1 MKNFTIRYLVVV
13 ILLGYGILLG
23 SSCSQKNHPSSALDS
38 TDYFTN
44 PIGRGADPWVVK
56 DNGFYYVCQSVG
68 NDDEGSSAIVVR
80 KSSSLTKLGQ
90 RKKVWSPPKNAWNST
105 NIWAPELHRIGNRW
119 YIYYA
124 AGKSGPPYT
133 FQRSGVLES
142 VTDDAQ
148 GEYID
153 RGILKTGVDEND
165 FSGVIWAIDVTVAK
179 IKNQLYGVWSGWDKN
194 EKTQKT
200 KQYLY
205 IAKMSDPVT
214 ISSERVKISGPEEK
228 WETGGP
234 LDLNEGAQFLFH
246 DKDVFLIYSTRESW
260 TREYRLGQLRLKRGA
275 DPMKKENWI
284 KSGPVFAGNKNVLG
298 VGHASFTKSPD
309 DKEWWIFYH
318 SKIDKTPGWKRDL
331 RLQQF
336 FWNKDGNP
344 IFGEPFPAGTKIKK
358 PSGEK

>member
-1 MKNFTIRYLVVV
+1 MVLIF
-13 ILLGYGILLG
+13 LGFAVFSQ
-23 SSCSQKNHPSSALDS
+23 SSCAQKNYQSVMDS

-44 PIGRGADPWVVK
+44 PIGKGADPWVIK
-56 DNGFYYVCQSVG
+56 DGSFYYVCQSVG
-68 NDDEGSSAIVVR
+68 NDAEGNSAIIVR

-90 RKKVWSPPKNAWNST
+90 RKTVWTPQKNSWNSSC
-105 NIWAPELHRIGNRW
+105 IWAPELHHIGNRW

-142 VTDDAQ
+142 VSDDPQ

-153 RGILKTGVDEND
+153 KGMLKTGTDPND
-165 FSGVIWAIDVTVAK
+165 PTGVFWAIDLTVTK
-179 IKNQLYGVWSGWDKN
+179 IQGQLYAAWSGWETNK
-194 EKTQKT
+194 KTDKT

-205 IAKMSDPVT
+205 VARMSDPIT
-214 ISSERVKISGPEEK
+214 ISSERVKIATPDQS

-234 LDLNEGAQFLFH
+234 LDLLEGPQFIAH
-246 DKDVFLIYSTRESW
+246 KKDIFIIYSTRESW
-260 TREYRLGQLRLKRGA
+260 TPQYRLGQLRLKPNA
-275 DPMKKENWI
+275 DPMIPENWM
-284 KSGPVFAGNKNVLG
+284 KSGPVFIGNEKVFG

-336 FWNKDGNP
+336 FWDKNGNP
-344 IFGEPFPAGTKIKK
+344 VFGEPLPAGIKIKK
-358 PSGEK
+358 PSGEN